1 MRDIPIGGDI
11 RLTAGNLSTKSDMG
25 LPDFG
30 QKLINIERRSARSVF
45 PHLWDFEMVIIWA

>member
-1 MRDIPIGGDI
+1 MRDISIGGDI